1 MPLTDDEIESLDP
14 VARRELIRRLRQ
26 VDVVDAAVAA
36 ERQRL
41 RRRRAVALT
50 VSAVAA
56 ALLVPWTAY
65 LAVTLPDRYVAKAWA
80 LTWSGFDVL
89 LIVLL
94 GLTAYFAWKRRML
107 VVLTSFATGAL
118 LLADVWFDVTTSDAD
133 DLHLSVASAILIEIP
148 LAVFLMGMAVGIWW
162 RVAGL
167 LNAVNGQ
174 SGVGRWR
181 MPINAEVLEVD
192 GKGKL
197 PRRNDEHPA

>member
-1 MPLTDDEIESLDP
+1 MPLTDDEIEGLDP
-14 VARRELIRRLRQ
+14 AARRALIRRLRLG
-26 VDVVDAAVAA
+26 VVVDASVSAD
-36 ERQRL
+36 ERRMG
-41 RRRRAVALT
+41 RRRAIALT

-65 LAVTLPDRYVAKAWA
+65 LAVSLPDRYVARSWA

-94 GLTAYFAWKRRML
+94 GLTAFFAWKRRML

-118 LLADVWFDVTTSDAD
+118 LLADVWFDITTSDAD

-148 LAVFLMGMAVGIWW
+148 LAIFLMGMAVAISW

-167 LNAVNGQ
+167 LNAVTGH

-181 MPINAEVLEVD
+181 MPINAEILEEESGETGRHVD
-192 GKGKL
+192 A
-197 PRRNDEHPA
+197 P

>member
-1 MPLTDDEIESLDP
+1 MPLTDDEIDGLDP

-26 VDVVDAAVAA
+26 VVVVDAALATV
-36 ERQRL
+36 EHRL

-65 LAVTLPDRYVAKAWA
+65 LAVSLPDRYVARAWA

-107 VVLTSFATGAL
+107 VVLTSFATGVL

-133 DLHLSVASAILIEIP
+133 DLHLSVASAILVEIP
-148 LAVFLMGMAVGIWW
+148 LAIFLMGMAVGISW

-167 LNAVNGQ
+167 LNALTGQ
-174 SGVGRWR
+174 SGAGRWR
-181 MPINAEVLEVD
+181 TPINAEVLE
-192 GKGKL
+192 L
-197 PRRNDEHPA
+197 DEKRHADSP